1 MFGQIVLDGAS
12 RAAQLVPLLFALNGP
27 LPESA
32 AAETEPPFAAVAEEA
47 SPLTLTE
54 HDVAVRIE
62 GGRARVRSLLT
73 YRNDRAQ
80 PVSTGLSFPFPVLVE
95 QGDRWRA
102 LGDESID
109 PAIGCSGDESPADAQ
124 FVEAGEA
131 VPPCVVVGYVTVAP
145 GEEIRLLSQRSMELT
160 LRDDGYRFVLALPSD
175 AGAPFTPRFSAD
187 VEVVEH
193 QAIRRLASRS
203 HRVAVDGDGR
213 TRVRLTVPGDRAY
226 SAREFVVD
234 VDLGAPR
241 DATGYAFWGG
251 EGYPR

>member
-1 MFGQIVLDGAS
+1 MLGQIVLDGAS

-32 AAETEPPFAAVAEEA
+32 AAEPEPPFAAVAEEA
-47 SPLTLTE
+47 APLTLVE
-54 HDVAVRIE
+54 HNVAVRIE

-73 YRNDRAQ
+73 YRNDRAE
-80 PVSTGLSFPFPVLVE
+80 PVSTGLSFPFPALVE
-95 QGDRWRA
+95 QGERWRA
-102 LGDESID
+102 LGDEAAD
-109 PAIGCSGDESPADAQ
+109 PDPGCGSDESPQAAQ

-145 GEEIRLLSQRSMELT
+145 GEEIRLLSQRTLALT
-160 LRDDGYRFVLALPSD
+160 WRDEDYRLALPLPD
-175 AGAPFTPRFSAD
+175 DRGAPLAPRFSAD
-187 VEVVEH
+187 VEVVEQ

-203 HRVAVDGDGR
+203 HRVSVDGDGR

-234 VDLGAPR
+234 IDFSAEGE
-241 DATGYAFWGG
+241 ATDYALWGG
-251 EGYPR
+251 EARPR